1 MNYIG
6 DKQYW
11 DEKFLNRGDKIL
23 SPESSL
29 VENIKYL
36 KLGSVLDVACGDG
49 RNSIF
54 LLRNGFFVTGVDF
67 SLKAIERLE
76 SFATKENL
84 KVSTKQV
91 DLTLKDALKDLD
103 VFDNIVI
110 NHYKLSIENI
120 SKLENHLRDDGIL
133 FVCGF
138 GHKHKVDSK
147 IKEEDLIKPED
158 FKVLKKSFELV
169 RYIENEDERGF
180 FVTYIFKKK
189 AVL

>member
-11 DEKFLNRGDKIL
+11 DDKFLSRGDKIL
-23 SPESSL
+23 SPEGLL

-36 KLGSVLDVACGDG
+36 KNGSVLDVACGDG

-54 LLRNGFFVTGVDF
+54 LLEKGFEVTGIDF
-67 SLKAIERLE
+67 SIKALE
-76 SFATKENL
+76 KLEHFAARRNL
-84 KVSTKQV
+84 KIYTKQV
-91 DLTLKDALKDLD
+91 DLTAEDAFKALQ

-110 NHYKLSIENI
+110 NHYRLSLDNI
-120 SKLENHLRDDGIL
+120 KELENHISEGGIL

-138 GHKHKVDSK
+138 GHKHKVYSK

-158 FKVLKKSFELV
+158 FESLHSSFELV
-169 RYIENEDERGF
+169 RYIENEDDRGF
-180 FVTYIFKKK
+180 FVTYIFKKT
-189 AVL
+189 V

>member
-11 DEKFLNRGDKIL
+11 DEKFLSRGDKIL
-23 SPESSL
+23 SPEGSL

-36 KLGSVLDVACGDG
+36 KNGSLLDVACGDG

-54 LLRNGFFVTGVDF
+54 LLEKGFKVTGIDF
-67 SLKAIERLE
+67 SSRALERLE
-76 SFATKENL
+76 NFAVRKNL
-84 KVSTKQV
+84 KVSVKQV
-91 DLTLKDALKDLD
+91 DLTKQDALKDLG

-110 NHYKLSIENI
+110 NHYRLSLDNI
-120 SKLENHLRDDGIL
+120 KNLGKHMAEGGIL

-158 FKVLKKSFELV
+158 FESLHSSFELV
-169 RYIENEDERGF
+169 RYIENEDDRGF
-180 FVTYIFKKK
+180 FVIYIFKKK
-189 AVL
+189 V